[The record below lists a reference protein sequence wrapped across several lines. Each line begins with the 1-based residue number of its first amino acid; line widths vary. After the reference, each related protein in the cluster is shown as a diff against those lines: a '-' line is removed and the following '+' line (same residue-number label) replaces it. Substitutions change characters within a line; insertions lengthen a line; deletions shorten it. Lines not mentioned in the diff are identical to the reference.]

1 MRDQSAVR
9 ADHDMGPDDAIGTD
23 RGALADHGAVFNPRR
38 GIDRIHVKVFANIA
52 VDVFEFCGGYR
63 DIPGLSSDVWLRR
76 VSDLSGSKKIARPP
90 RS

>member
-1 MRDQSAVR
+1 MVE
-9 ADHDMGPDDAIGTD
+9 
-23 RGALADHGAVFNPRR
+23 
-38 GIDRIHVKVFANIA
+38 VFANIA